1 VFVCAKQTKVRM
13 IRGQS
18 TSWGGDR
25 STTVAA
31 KFQTLCGRTFDSNVA
46 LAEFLGVDKSSVSHA
61 VCDAKAKGR
70 MYFEC
75 GKPIKRSI
83 RILTQHVSDVATM
96 SSNGKKNDAVARD
109 DQELEILENRAQ
121 NIDAMAFL
129 RQSMKAMQVHAHLQA
144 AALKLFPDHKLFL
157 LEADEKISNTK
168 IATVHKDDRIYFD
181 VAETWMLH
189 AYARGEKSNFYSFVQ
204 KVEAVDVGAYASCL
218 IGVYHTSRSNL
229 QLLSNSAENI
239 LGHRRAF
246 MSAEDMIN
254 FFKHNTTLL
263 ESDFAATLTP
273 SPREIHMEEDKL
285 SEDKFGEDKLGEDKL
300 GETKKRK
307 TTTCKQSCAPPT
319 YLESIKSEYSLPTAH
334 LKTPATTP
342 EDEFM
347 KICGDIMKNVDDAL
361 QQRTCLLAQDNVE
374 TESVKKRKCHLAAD
388 SIRNVTT
395 ILFAANRL
403 LYSTSQQP

>member
-1 VFVCAKQTKVRM
+1 MFVCAKQTKVRM

-121 NIDAMAFL
+121 NIDTMAFL

-144 AALKLFPDHKLFL
+144 AALKLFPNHKLFL
-157 LEADEKISNTK
+157 LEADEKISNIK

-204 KVEAVDVGAYASCL
+204 KVEAVDVGAFASCL
-218 IGVYHTSRSNL
+218 IGGYTSRSNL

-246 MSAEDMIN
+246 MSAEDMIH

-307 TTTCKQSCAPPT
+307 TTTCKPSRAPPT

-347 KICGDIMKNVDDAL
+347 KICGDVMKNVDDAL